1 MPACYF
7 YYCMSLL
14 ISSCWMGGQLATG
27 ASDKRYNWLRQSKDS
42 FKKENKCVIF
52 LTLSLEVISA
62 LCTVF
67 FSSPEHLGSCPGPLP
82 SRKHLVCFFCKGS
95 SMQSDLGPGSPSKM
109 MLSFNVEG
117 GGGGCAER
125 QGCLGEVQSLGQHKC
140 RVSPNVTVRL

>member
-67 FSSPEHLGSCPGPLP
+67 FLLQSISVPVQDLSQVGNTSFVSFAKDHPCKVISVLALP
-82 SRKHLVCFFCKGS
+82 QK
-95 SMQSDLGPGSPSKM
+95 
-109 MLSFNVEG
+109 
-117 GGGGCAER
+117 
-125 QGCLGEVQSLGQHKC
+125 
-140 RVSPNVTVRL
+140 

>member
-52 LTLSLEVISA
+52 LTLSLEVIS
-62 LCTVF
+62 
-67 FSSPEHLGSCPGPLP
+67 E
-82 SRKHLVCFFCKGS
+82 
-95 SMQSDLGPGSPSKM
+95 
-109 MLSFNVEG
+109 
-117 GGGGCAER
+117 ER
-125 QGCLGEVQSLGQHKC
+125 SH
-140 RVSPNVTVRL
+140 VRLVLLLEIRTRVVKVVPVRQC